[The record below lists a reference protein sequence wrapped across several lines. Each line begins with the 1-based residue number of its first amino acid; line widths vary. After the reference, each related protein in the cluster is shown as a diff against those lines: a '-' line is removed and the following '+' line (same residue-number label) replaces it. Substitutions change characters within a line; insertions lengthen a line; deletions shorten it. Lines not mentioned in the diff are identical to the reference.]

1 MFDFRPVGF
10 LIGLLLV
17 GLGLSMLI
25 PLVVDLFLAN
35 GHWTAFAASGILT
48 IVVGSALVLSCMN
61 GVGDGLTIK
70 QTFVLT
76 TGVFSV
82 LPVFGALPFLF
93 GATGARF
100 VDAFF
105 EAMSGLTT
113 TGSTVISG
121 IDDLP
126 AGLLLWRGMLQW
138 IGGIGII
145 VVAMAFLP
153 LLRVGGMQLFRSDS
167 YDSLGTILPRV
178 AEITRSISLIY
189 LMLTFACFLAYSIV
203 GLSWLDSAVHAMTTI
218 ATGGFANHDDSFSSL
233 GAGAEYVG
241 AGFMVLSALPFIRY
255 VQLLNG
261 SARPIL
267 VDSQI
272 RSFLIFCAVI
282 VGTLGLWQFGVNNEN
297 GEEAFRRSLFN
308 GISILTG
315 TGYVSDNYASWGSFP
330 VTVFFLIGLVG
341 GCAGSTSCSIK
352 IFRFQL
358 LFASIK
364 AQVNSIHSPH
374 GIFTPRYDGNKIP
387 EDVISSVMAFF
398 VMFLATL
405 GVVAMLLAFTGL
417 DAMASISGAAAALA
431 NIGPGLGDP
440 IGPTGNFS
448 SLSDFA
454 KWLLAAAMLIGRLEL
469 MAVFAI
475 VSSWFWKG

>member
-1 MFDFRPVGF
+1 MLVP
-10 LIGLLLV
+10 LI
-17 GLGLSMLI
+17 
-25 PLVVDLFLAN
+25 VDLASGDN
-35 GHWTAFAASGILT
+35 HWTAFAASSILT
-48 IVVGSALVLSCMN
+48 VVVGSALVLSCMN
-61 GVGDGLTIK
+61 GVGDGLTIR
-70 QTFVLT
+70 QTFILT
-76 TGVFSV
+76 ISVFSV
-82 LPVFGALPFLF
+82 MPVFGALPFLF

-100 VDAFF
+100 VDSFF

-113 TGSTVISG
+113 TGATVFSG
-121 IDDLP
+121 LDELP
-126 AGLLLWRGMLQW
+126 PGLLLWRGMLQW

-145 VVAMAFLP
+145 IVAMAFLP

-189 LMLTFACFLAYSIV
+189 LALSVSCFLAYSMV
-203 GLSWLDSAVHAMTTI
+203 GLNWLDSAVHAMTTI

-241 AGFMVLSALPFIRY
+241 AGFMILSAIPFIRY
-255 VQLLNG
+255 VQLMNG
-261 SARPIL
+261 SVSPFL
-267 VDSQI
+267 LDSQI
-272 RSFLIFCAVI
+272 RSFLIFGAVV
-282 VGTLGLWQFGVNNEN
+282 VGTLGIWQFGVNGEN
-297 GEEAFRRSLFN
+297 GEESFRRSLFN

-315 TGYVSDNYASWGSFP
+315 TGYVSDDFAKWGSFP

-358 LFASIK
+358 LIASIK
-364 AQVNSIHSPH
+364 AQVKRIHSPH
-374 GIFTPRYDGNKIP
+374 GIFTPRYEGHKVP
-387 EDVISSVMAFF
+387 EDIISSVMAFF
-398 VMFLATL
+398 VMFLTTL
-405 GVVAMLLAFTGL
+405 SVVAILLAFTGL

-440 IGPTGNFS
+440 IGPTGNYS
-448 SLSDFA
+448 SLSDSA
-454 KWLLAAAMLIGRLEL
+454 KWLLSGAMLIGRLEL

-475 VSSWFWKG
+475 ISGQFWKG

>member
-1 MFDFRPVGF
+1 MFDLRPVSF

-17 GLGLSMLI
+17 ALGISMLV
-25 PLVVDLFLAN
+25 PLVVDLMARN
-35 GHWTAFAASGILT
+35 SHWTAFAVSSILT
-48 IVVGSALVLSCMN
+48 VVVGSALVLSCMN
-61 GVGDGLTIK
+61 GVGDGLTIQ
-70 QTFVLT
+70 QTFILT
-76 TGVFSV
+76 ISVFSV

-113 TGSTVISG
+113 TGSTVFSG
-121 IDDLP
+121 LDDLP
-126 AGLLLWRGMLQW
+126 AGLLLWRGLLQW

-145 VVAMAFLP
+145 IVAMAFLP

-167 YDSLGTILPRV
+167 YDSLGTILPRI

-189 LMLTFACFLAYSIV
+189 LALSLACFLAYSMA

-241 AGFMVLSALPFIRY
+241 AGFMIVSALPFIRY
-255 VQLLNG
+255 VQLVNG
-261 SARPIL
+261 SVSPIL

-272 RSFLIFCAVI
+272 RSFLLFCAVV
-282 VGTLGLWQFGVNNEN
+282 VGTLGLWQFGMNGEN

-315 TGYVSDNYASWGSFP
+315 TGYVSDDFAGWGSFP

-358 LFASIK
+358 LFASIN
-364 AQVNSIHSPH
+364 AQVKRIHSPH
-374 GIFTPRYDGNKIP
+374 GIFTPRYEGHKVP

-398 VMFLATL
+398 VMFLTTL
-405 GVVAMLLAFTGL
+405 CVVAILLAFTGL

-448 SLSDFA
+448 SLSDSA
-454 KWLLAAAMLIGRLEL
+454 KWLLSAAMLIGRLEL

-475 VSSWFWKG
+475 VSSQFWRG

>member
-1 MFDFRPVGF
+1 MLDLRPVSF

-17 GLGLSMLI
+17 ALGLAMLV
-25 PLVVDLFLAN
+25 PLIVDLASN
-35 GHWTAFAASGILT
+35 DSHWTAFAASSILT
-48 IVVGSALVLSCMN
+48 VVVGSALVLSCMN
-61 GVGDGLTIK
+61 GVGDGLTIR
-70 QTFVLT
+70 QTFILT
-76 TGVFSV
+76 ISVFSV

-113 TGSTVISG
+113 TGATVLTG
-121 IDDLP
+121 LDDLP
-126 AGLLLWRGMLQW
+126 AGLLLWRGLLQW

-145 VVAMAFLP
+145 IVAMAFLP

-189 LMLTFACFLAYSIV
+189 LALSVACFLTYSMV

-218 ATGGFANHDDSFSSL
+218 ATGGFANYDDSFAGL

-241 AGFMVLSALPFIRY
+241 AGFMIVSALPFIRY
-255 VQLLNG
+255 VQLVNG
-261 SARPIL
+261 SASPIL
-267 VDSQI
+267 MDSQI
-272 RSFLIFCAVI
+272 RSFLIFCAMV
-282 VGTLGLWQFGVNNEN
+282 VGTLGIWQFGVNGES
-297 GEEAFRRSLFN
+297 GEESFRRSLFN

-315 TGYVSDNYASWGSFP
+315 TGFVSDNFAVWGSFP
-330 VTVFFLIGLVG
+330 VTLFFLIGLVG
-341 GCAGSTSCSIK
+341 GCAGSTSCAIK

-358 LFASIK
+358 LIASIK
-364 AQVNSIHSPH
+364 AQVKRIHSPH
-374 GIFTPRYDGNKIP
+374 GIFTPRYEGNKVP

-398 VMFLATL
+398 VMFLTTL
-405 GVVAMLLAFTGL
+405 SVVAILLAFTGL

-440 IGPTGNFS
+440 IGPTGNYS
-448 SLSDFA
+448 SLSDSA
-454 KWLLAAAMLIGRLEL
+454 KWLLSGAMLIGRLEL

-475 VSSWFWKG
+475 ISGQFWKG